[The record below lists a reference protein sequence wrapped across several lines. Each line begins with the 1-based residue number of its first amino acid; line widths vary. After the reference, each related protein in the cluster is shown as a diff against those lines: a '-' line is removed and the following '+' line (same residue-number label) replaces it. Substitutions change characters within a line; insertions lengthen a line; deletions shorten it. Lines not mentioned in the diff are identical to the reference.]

1 MKINEFAKDLE
12 IKGEQ
17 DAQIDPITLLAI
29 LSLLIQIGK
38 LLYECW
44 EKNHSNSANLL
55 ETCRKPNIIQTAVLR
70 EKILKAFPGQENR
83 KFRAILREQILLHAK
98 DLTEEQIKSIILES
112 INEGKQSTQT
122 APKENS

>member
-1 MKINEFAKDLE
+1 MKINEFAKDLD
-12 IKGEQ
+12 IKGQ
-17 DAQIDPITLLAI
+17 DDSTIDPITLLAI

-44 EKNHSNSANLL
+44 EKNHSNLL

-70 EKILKAFPGQENR
+70 EKILKAFPGAENR
-83 KFRAILREQILLHAK
+83 KFRSLLREQILLHAK

-112 INEGKQSTQT
+112 INEEKQSTQAT
-122 APKENS
+122 PKENS